1 MSVFIILLVVVIV
14 VFAIKDIR
22 LNLIT
27 RPTFKMFK
35 KVLPPLSQTEREAME
50 AGDVWWDG
58 ELFSGDPDWQKLHNY
73 PRPQLSEKETAF
85 IDNQVETLLAMLDDY
100 KIVQKDKDLPKEVW
114 DFLKTEGFFAMIIP
128 EKFGGLE
135 FSAIAN
141 STIVSKIATKSLTAA
156 VTVMV
161 PNSLGPGE
169 LLLHYGTTEQQERW
183 LPSLAKGD
191 DVPCFALTGP
201 EAGSDAGSIPDS
213 GVVCK
218 GEHDGEEV
226 LGLRLNWS
234 KRYITLAPVATVLG
248 LAFKMYDPDGL
259 LGDEKELGITCAL
272 IPTDHP
278 GVKTGERHYPLNM
291 AFMNGTTY
299 GKDVFIPLDWII
311 GGQQGAGRGWRMLVE
326 CLSAGRGISLPA
338 LSTAT
343 GHLAA
348 KMTSAYSV
356 VRQQFGVSIGQ
367 FEGVQEGLARIG
379 GLTYALESCR
389 LMTAGAIDL
398 KLSPSVVTAIAK
410 YHMTEMGRT
419 VMNDAMDIHAGKGIQ
434 VGPNNYLAH
443 GYMGIPVSITVEGA
457 NILTR
462 NLMIFG
468 QGATRCHPFVLKEME
483 AASME
488 DDDAALEQFD
498 GLLMNH
504 IVFAISNASM
514 ALVHGLTRSHFAKAP
529 VCGETAAY
537 YKQLG
542 RMSRGLAFTT
552 DVAMLMLGGE
562 LKRKEM
568 ISARLG
574 DVLSHLYIASTVLK
588 RFEDEGR
595 QQADLPFVKYAIE
608 TSLYEIGQAFDGFFK
623 NFSNPV
629 VNFALKRIVFP
640 LGNHYHKPS
649 DTTSQSICEHMT
661 QPGVFRNRLTHL
673 CYVDENAGTGVMEN
687 AFLAMHDMQ
696 NQFKHLKQWQR
707 KGKVPATFDIE
718 QAIEYALEHELLTKL
733 DAEAMH
739 HANKL
744 RMQAI
749 AVDNFKPEDF

>member
-1 MSVFIILLVVVIV
+1 
-14 VFAIKDIR
+14 
-22 LNLIT
+22 
-27 RPTFKMFK
+27 
-35 KVLPPLSQTEREAME
+35 
-50 AGDVWWDG
+50 
-58 ELFSGDPDWQKLHNY
+58 
-73 PRPQLSEKETAF
+73 
-85 IDNQVETLLAMLDDY
+85 
-100 KIVQKDKDLPKEVW
+100 
-114 DFLKTEGFFAMIIP
+114 
-128 EKFGGLE
+128 
-135 FSAIAN
+135 
-141 STIVSKIATKSLTAA
+141 
-156 VTVMV
+156 
-161 PNSLGPGE
+161 
-169 LLLHYGTTEQQERW
+169 
-183 LPSLAKGD
+183 
-191 DVPCFALTGP
+191 
-201 EAGSDAGSIPDS
+201 
-213 GVVCK
+213 
-218 GEHDGEEV
+218 
-226 LGLRLNWS
+226 
-234 KRYITLAPVATVLG
+234 
-248 LAFKMYDPDGL
+248 
-259 LGDEKELGITCAL
+259 
-272 IPTDHP
+272 
-278 GVKTGERHYPLNM
+278 
-291 AFMNGTTY
+291 
-299 GKDVFIPLDWII
+299 
-311 GGQQGAGRGWRMLVE
+311 MLVE

-348 KMTSAYSV
+348 KMTSAYTV

-483 AASME
+483 VAAMD

-498 GLLMNH
+498 GLLMKH
-504 IVFAISNASM
+504 IVFALSNASM
-514 ALVHGLTRSHFAKAP
+514 ALVHGLTRSYFAKAP
-529 VCGETAAY
+529 VCGETAVY

-608 TSLYEIGQAFDGFFK
+608 TSLYAIGQAFDGFFK

-629 VNFALKRIVFP
+629 INFALKRIVFP

-649 DTTSQSICEHMT
+649 DAIAQRICEHMT

-687 AFLAMHDMQ
+687 AFLAMHDMH
-696 NQFKHLKQWQR
+696 NQFKQLNQWQR
-707 KGKVPATFDIE
+707 KGKVPATYDIE
-718 QAIEYALEHELLTKL
+718 QAIDYALEHELVTKV
-733 DAEAMH
+733 DGEAMH

-749 AVDNFKPEDF
+749 AVDNFNPEDI

>member
-1 MSVFIILLVVVIV
+1 
-14 VFAIKDIR
+14 
-22 LNLIT
+22 
-27 RPTFKMFK
+27 
-35 KVLPPLSQTEREAME
+35 
-50 AGDVWWDG
+50 
-58 ELFSGDPDWQKLHNY
+58 
-73 PRPQLSEKETAF
+73 
-85 IDNQVETLLAMLDDY
+85 
-100 KIVQKDKDLPKEVW
+100 
-114 DFLKTEGFFAMIIP
+114 
-128 EKFGGLE
+128 
-135 FSAIAN
+135 
-141 STIVSKIATKSLTAA
+141 
-156 VTVMV
+156 
-161 PNSLGPGE
+161 
-169 LLLHYGTTEQQERW
+169 
-183 LPSLAKGD
+183 
-191 DVPCFALTGP
+191 
-201 EAGSDAGSIPDS
+201 
-213 GVVCK
+213 
-218 GEHDGEEV
+218 
-226 LGLRLNWS
+226 
-234 KRYITLAPVATVLG
+234 
-248 LAFKMYDPDGL
+248 
-259 LGDEKELGITCAL
+259 
-272 IPTDHP
+272 
-278 GVKTGERHYPLNM
+278 
-291 AFMNGTTY
+291 
-299 GKDVFIPLDWII
+299 
-311 GGQQGAGRGWRMLVE
+311 
-326 CLSAGRGISLPA
+326 
-338 LSTAT
+338 
-343 GHLAA
+343 
-348 KMTSAYSV
+348 
-356 VRQQFGVSIGQ
+356 
-367 FEGVQEGLARIG
+367 
-379 GLTYALESCR
+379 
-389 LMTAGAIDL
+389 MTAGAIDL

-483 AASME
+483 AAAME

-542 RMSRGLAFTT
+542 RMSRGLALTT

-649 DTTSQSICEHMT
+649 DATSQRICEHMT

-696 NQFKHLKQWQR
+696 NQFKQLKQWQR

-718 QAIEYALEHELLTKL
+718 QAVDYALEHELLTKL

-739 HANKL
+739 HANRL

-749 AVDNFKPEDF
+749 AVDNFKSEDI

>member
-1 MSVFIILLVVVIV
+1 
-14 VFAIKDIR
+14 
-22 LNLIT
+22 
-27 RPTFKMFK
+27 
-35 KVLPPLSQTEREAME
+35 
-50 AGDVWWDG
+50 
-58 ELFSGDPDWQKLHNY
+58 
-73 PRPQLSEKETAF
+73 
-85 IDNQVETLLAMLDDY
+85 
-100 KIVQKDKDLPKEVW
+100 
-114 DFLKTEGFFAMIIP
+114 
-128 EKFGGLE
+128 
-135 FSAIAN
+135 
-141 STIVSKIATKSLTAA
+141 
-156 VTVMV
+156 
-161 PNSLGPGE
+161 
-169 LLLHYGTTEQQERW
+169 
-183 LPSLAKGD
+183 
-191 DVPCFALTGP
+191 
-201 EAGSDAGSIPDS
+201 
-213 GVVCK
+213 
-218 GEHDGEEV
+218 
-226 LGLRLNWS
+226 
-234 KRYITLAPVATVLG
+234 
-248 LAFKMYDPDGL
+248 
-259 LGDEKELGITCAL
+259 
-272 IPTDHP
+272 
-278 GVKTGERHYPLNM
+278 M

-504 IVFAISNASM
+504 IVFAIGNASM

-552 DVAMLMLGGE
+552 DVAMLLLGGE

-623 NFSNPV
+623 NFSNPM

-673 CYVDENAGTGVMEN
+673 CYIDEKAGTGVMEN